1 MGEKGQQWR
10 NVVSRRP
17 GSEICEGPVVT
28 PFGGGGR
35 GVTGAICPASQ
46 AKRGHITNL

>member
-28 PFGGGGR
+28 PFGGGGNW
-35 GVTGAICPASQ
+35 
-46 AKRGHITNL
+46 GHLSRVPS